1 MFSNEI
7 IIFPSEIPKKS
18 VSCSTCSNSKQLEA
32 WTSEGSAGSPA
43 TSVDPDG
50 VLPEIFGGSSEE
62 GPMGFNGIYM
72 GYLRNDGRNYTT
84 FMGNYNIGIIMG

>member
-1 MFSNEI
+1 
-7 IIFPSEIPKKS
+7 
-18 VSCSTCSNSKQLEA
+18 
-32 WTSEGSAGSPA
+32 
-43 TSVDPDG
+43 VDPDG

-84 FMGNYNIGIIMG
+84 FMGNYNIGIIMGQSWD